1 MGQATPT
8 PRPASIALESLADQL
23 REGPLRTLLTLQVR
37 AGMLAEDTDDD
48 RRLEKLVELVEL
60 AQEAMSQFQDFTSE
74 LKSVVDELTAAL
86 ATKQTPGHGLA

>member
-37 AGMLAEDTDDD
+37 AGMLAGDSDDD
-48 RRLEKLVELVEL
+48 RRLEKLIELVEL
-60 AQEAMSQFQDFTSE
+60 AQEAMGQFQDFTSE

-86 ATKQTPGHGLA
+86 AANERSGRGLA